1 MANALR
7 MTVLMGPARSSST
20 VISGGAF
27 GNRVADF
34 LVGNKPASQTIYE
47 QPIDGGGIEP
57 AFASQGASIVI
68 ALSRPDPELCQRA
81 DLLAFE
87 RNRIWL
93 PIVMEHPVI
102 TIGPLVRPPGGPC
115 FTCSHRRRVQHEIG
129 DELSAAVTAAYKADP
144 AWGPEGYLPH
154 HARLAA
160 AIGHGLFL
168 APGLGDERADD
179 EALHSV
185 VTIQLINNYISGDRI
200 VPCLDCV
207 RCEPRWYS
215 GDAGGSE
222 WITQDNKSLKQ
233 HALEILRQ

>member
-1 MANALR
+1 MADALR
-7 MTVLMGPARSSST
+7 MTVLMGPARMSST

-27 GNRVADF
+27 GRRVASF
-34 LVGNKPASQTIYE
+34 LAGNEAASQTTYDR
-47 QPIDGGGIEP
+47 PIDGSGIES
-57 AFASQGASIVI
+57 AFERQGTSIVI

-129 DELSAAVTAAYKADP
+129 DELSAVVKAAYMADP

-160 AIGHGLFL
+160 AIGHGLLL
-168 APGLGDERADD
+168 APGLGDGRVHD

-207 RCEPRWYS
+207 CCEPRWYS
-215 GDAGGSE
+215 GGVGGSE

-233 HALEILRQ
+233 HAREILRQ